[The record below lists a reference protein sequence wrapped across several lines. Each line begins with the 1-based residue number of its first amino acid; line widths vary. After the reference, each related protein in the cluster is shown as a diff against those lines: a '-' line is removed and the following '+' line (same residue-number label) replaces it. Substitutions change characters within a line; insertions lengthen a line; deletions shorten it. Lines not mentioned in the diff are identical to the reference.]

1 MRKKIA
7 VFGSTGSIGKSTL
20 NIIKKNYKD
29 FKVELLTTNKNA
41 KLLIKQSKIFN
52 VKNLII
58 HNYETFKYYE
68 TILKKRKINLFNSFS
83 AYKKKNKIKLDYTM
97 FSISGLEGLKI
108 LLNIISSTKDIAIA
122 NKEAIIC
129 GWNLIKKKLLKS
141 KTNFYPVDSEHFSI
155 WSLLDDKKYS
165 NNIEKIYITASGGP
179 FLNLKKKEFKK
190 IKLKDALKHPNWS
203 MGKKITIDS
212 STLMNKIFEVIE
224 ARNIFNISYK
234 KIKILVHP
242 KSYVHAIVKFN
253 NGLVKMLIHETSMEV
268 PIFNTIYNDIR
279 INKNFTSNEID
290 INKLNNLNFSNADYI
305 KFPSQKILSLLPNNH
320 TLFETVLV
328 AANDKLVDLF
338 LKNKIG
344 YNDIIKLLLKV
355 IKLKEFQKYKKKSP
369 NSVEQIV
376 NLSKYVH
383 LKLTSLSV

>member
-29 FKVELLTTNKNA
+29 FKVELLTTNKNV
-41 KLLIKQSKIFN
+41 KLLIKQSKIFD

-58 HNYETFKYYE
+58 HDYEKFKYYE

-83 AYKKKNKIKLDYTM
+83 AYKKKNKNKLDYTM
-97 FSISGLEGLKI
+97 FSISGLEGLEI
-108 LLNIISSTKDIAIA
+108 LLNIITSTKDIAIA

-129 GWNLIKKKLLKS
+129 GWNLIKKKLLKN
-141 KTNFYPVDSEHFSI
+141 KTKFYPVDSEHFSI

-165 NNIEKIYITASGGP
+165 SNIEKIYITASGGP

-253 NGLVKMLIHETSMEV
+253 NGLIKMLIHETSMEV
-268 PIFNTIYNDIR
+268 PIFNTIYNEKKIKR
-279 INKNFTSNEID
+279 NFISNEID
-290 INKLNNLNFSNADYI
+290 INKLNNLNFSNADYS
-305 KFPSQKILSLLPNNH
+305 KFPSQKVLSLLPNNH
-320 TLFETVLV
+320 SLFETVLV

-338 LKNKIG
+338 LKKKIG
-344 YNDIIKLLLKV
+344 YNDIIKLLLKT

>member
-7 VFGSTGSIGKSTL
+7 IFGSTGSIGKSTL
-20 NIIKKNYKD
+20 NIVKKNYKD
-29 FKVELLTTNKNA
+29 FKVELLTTNKNV
-41 KLLIKQSKIFN
+41 KLLIKQSKIFD

-58 HNYETFKYYE
+58 HDYEKFKFYE
-68 TILKKRKINLFNSFS
+68 KILKKRKLNLFNSFS
-83 AYKKKNKIKLDYTM
+83 DYKKKNKNKFDYTM
-97 FSISGLEGLKI
+97 FSISGLDGLST
-108 LLNIISSTKDIAIA
+108 LLNIISCTKDIAIA

-129 GWNLIKKKLLKS
+129 GWNLIKKKLLKN
-141 KTNFYPVDSEHFSI
+141 KTKFYPVDSEHFSI

-165 NNIEKIYITASGGP
+165 SNIEKIYITASGGP
-179 FLNLKKKEFKK
+179 FLNLKKKQFKK

-224 ARNIFNISYK
+224 ARNIFNIPYK
-234 KIKILVHP
+234 NIKILVHP

-253 NGLVKMLIHETSMEV
+253 NGLIKMLIHETSMEV
-268 PIFNTIYNDIR
+268 PIFNTIYNEKKIKR
-279 INKNFTSNEID
+279 NFISNEID
-290 INKLNNLNFSNADYI
+290 INKLNNLNFSNADDT
-305 KFPSQKILSLLPNNH
+305 KFPSQKVLSLLPNNH
-320 TLFETVLV
+320 SLFETVLV
-328 AANDKLVDLF
+328 AANDRLVDLF
-338 LKNKIG
+338 LKKKIG
-344 YNDIIKLLLKV
+344 YNDIIRLLLKT

>member
-7 VFGSTGSIGKSTL
+7 IFGSTGSIGKSTL
-20 NIIKKNYKD
+20 NIVKKNYKD
-29 FKVELLTTNKNA
+29 FKVELLTTNKNV
-41 KLLIKQSKIFN
+41 KLLIKQSKIFD

-58 HNYETFKYYE
+58 HDYEKFKFYE
-68 TILKKRKINLFNSFS
+68 TILKKKKLNLFNSFS
-83 AYKKKNKIKLDYTM
+83 DYKKKNKNKFDYTM
-97 FSISGLEGLKI
+97 FSISGLEGLET
-108 LLNIISSTKDIAIA
+108 LLKIISSTKDIAIA

-141 KTNFYPVDSEHFSI
+141 KTKFYPVDSEHFSI

-165 NNIEKIYITASGGP
+165 SNIEKIYITASGGP

-190 IKLKDALKHPNWS
+190 IKLKDALKHPNWR

-224 ARNIFNISYK
+224 ARNIFNISYN

-242 KSYVHAIVKFN
+242 KSYVHAIIKFN
-253 NGLVKMLIHETSMEV
+253 NGLIKMLIHETSMEV
-268 PIFNTIYNDIR
+268 PIFNTIYNEKKIKR
-279 INKNFTSNEID
+279 NFISNEID
-290 INKLNNLNFSNADYI
+290 INKLNNLNFSNPDYT

-320 TLFETVLV
+320 SLFETVLV
-328 AANDKLVDLF
+328 VANDKLVDLF
-338 LKNKIG
+338 LKKKIG

>member
-7 VFGSTGSIGKSTL
+7 IFGSTGSIGKSTL

-29 FKVELLTTNKNA
+29 FKVELLTTNKNV
-41 KLLIKQSKIFN
+41 KLLIKQSKIYD

-58 HNYETFKYYE
+58 HDYEKFKYYE

-83 AYKKKNKIKLDYTM
+83 AYKKKNKNKFDYTM
-97 FSISGLEGLKI
+97 FSISGLEGLEI

-141 KTNFYPVDSEHFSI
+141 KTKFYPVDSEHFSI

-165 NNIEKIYITASGGP
+165 SNIEKIYITASGGP

-190 IKLKDALKHPNWS
+190 IKLEDALKHPNWS

-253 NGLVKMLIHETSMEV
+253 NGLIKMLIHETSMEV
-268 PIFNTIYNDIR
+268 PIFNTIYNEKKIKR
-279 INKNFTSNEID
+279 NFISNEID
-290 INKLNNLNFSNADYI
+290 INKLNNLNFSNADYS
-305 KFPSQKILSLLPNNH
+305 KFPSQKVLSLLPNNH
-320 TLFETVLV
+320 SLFETVLV

-338 LKNKIG
+338 LKKKIG
-344 YNDIIKLLLKV
+344 YNDIIKLLLKT

>member
-41 KLLIKQSKIFN
+41 KLLIKQSKIFD

-58 HNYETFKYYE
+58 HDYEKFKFYE
-68 TILKKRKINLFNSFS
+68 TILKKRKINLFNTFS
-83 AYKKKNKIKLDYTM
+83 AYKKKNKNKFDYTM
-97 FSISGLEGLKI
+97 FSISGLEGLEI

-129 GWNLIKKKLLKS
+129 GWNLIKKKLFKS
-141 KTNFYPVDSEHFSI
+141 KTKFYPVDSEHFSI

-179 FLNLKKKEFKK
+179 FLNLKIKEFKK

-253 NGLVKMLIHETSMEV
+253 NGIIKMLIHETSMEI
-268 PIFNTIYNDIR
+268 PIFNTIYNEKKIKR
-279 INKNFTSNEID
+279 NYISNEIN
-290 INKLNNLNFSNADYI
+290 INKLNNLNFSNADCT
-305 KFPSQKILSLLPNNH
+305 KFPSQKVLSLLPNNH
-320 TLFETVLV
+320 SLFETVLV

-338 LKNKIG
+338 LKKKIS
-344 YNDIIKLLLKV
+344 YNDIIKLLLKT

-369 NSVEQIV
+369 YSVEQIV

>member
-29 FKVELLTTNKNA
+29 FKIELLTTNKNV
-41 KLLIKQSKIFN
+41 KLLIKQSKIFD

-58 HNYETFKYYE
+58 HDYEKFKYYE
-68 TILKKRKINLFNSFS
+68 TILKKRKIKLFNSFS
-83 AYKKKNKIKLDYTM
+83 AYKKKNKNKFDYTM
-97 FSISGLEGLKI
+97 FSISGLEGLEI

-129 GWNLIKKKLLKS
+129 GWNLIKKKLFKS
-141 KTNFYPVDSEHFSI
+141 KTKFYPVDSEHFSI
-155 WSLLDDKKYS
+155 WSLLDDKEYS

-190 IKLKDALKHPNWS
+190 IKLKDALKHPNWN

-253 NGLVKMLIHETSMEV
+253 NGLIKMLIHETSMEV

-383 LKLTSLSV
+383 LKLTSLRV

>member
-20 NIIKKNYKD
+20 NIVKKNYKD
-29 FKVELLTTNKNA
+29 FKVELLTTNKNV
-41 KLLIKQSKIFN
+41 KLLIKQSKIFD

-58 HNYETFKYYE
+58 HDYEKFKYYE

-83 AYKKKNKIKLDYTM
+83 AYKKKNKNKFDYTM
-97 FSISGLEGLKI
+97 FSISGLEGLDI

-129 GWNLIKKKLLKS
+129 GWNLIKKKLLKN
-141 KTNFYPVDSEHFSI
+141 KTKFYPVDSEHFSI

-165 NNIEKIYITASGGP
+165 SNIEKIYITASGGP

-224 ARNIFNISYK
+224 ARNIFNIPYK
-234 KIKILVHP
+234 NIKILVHP

-253 NGLVKMLIHETSMEV
+253 NGLIKMLIHETSMEV
-268 PIFNTIYNDIR
+268 PIFNTIYNEKKIKR
-279 INKNFTSNEID
+279 NFISNEID
-290 INKLNNLNFSNADYI
+290 INKLNNLNFSNADDT
-305 KFPSQKILSLLPNNH
+305 KFPSQKVLSLLPNNH
-320 TLFETVLV
+320 SLFETVLV
-328 AANDKLVDLF
+328 AANDRLVDLF
-338 LKNKIG
+338 LKKKIG
-344 YNDIIKLLLKV
+344 YNDIIRLLLKT